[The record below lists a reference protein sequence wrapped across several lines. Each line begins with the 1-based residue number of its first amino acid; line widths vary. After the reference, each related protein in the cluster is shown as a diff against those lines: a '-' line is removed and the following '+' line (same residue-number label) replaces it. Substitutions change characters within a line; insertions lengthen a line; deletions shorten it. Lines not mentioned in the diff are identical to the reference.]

1 MIVSE
6 GADDHGPTAAKDHS
20 RSRGAIPRHP
30 VGLRS
35 RPHADATADLQPLS
49 AVRRAQPRA
58 VAPASSST
66 AAAGRAA
73 LCAEDRAAPDD
84 EAGHAPHRDRTHAAA
99 ARGSATRRSLRASA
113 DRGRALYRERGPDR
127 RSEDYTSEL

>member
-84 EAGHAPHRDRTHAAA
+84 AAGHA
-99 ARGSATRRSLRASA
+99 
-113 DRGRALYRERGPDR
+113 
-127 RSEDYTSEL
+127 RSEERRVGKECVSTCRSRWSTYHQKKTNHNNYELTIKSNK